1 MVWLDGKLNA
11 AGIEFLEFKPSE
23 IAAAVAMCVSGE
35 MQAMDI
41 DKAFSCLIGVD
52 KVGVGV
58 GVGPPFNNSLAI
70 LQFMFLSNFCFL
82 FFFNETRCFVSRLIE
97 FCVIGVGEGGEVS

>member
-1 MVWLDGKLNA
+1 MLVQVYTLDPIRVWEFVKFVFLIEWFGWMKLNA

-58 GVGPPFNNSLAI
+58 GPPP
-70 LQFMFLSNFCFL
+70 
-82 FFFNETRCFVSRLIE
+82 
-97 FCVIGVGEGGEVS
+97 